1 MHAIQTAAVVG
12 SCAAISWVLISQEAT
27 ATMRRRD
34 FVKAMVAASASAKTM
49 LGQQTATPVVPSVP
63 PAVPPAATTAPG
75 PVPWMRGLME
85 VKPLSIASVVPDAVA
100 RTNAFFFDEQQLATL
115 RRLSEIFMPSFKGHP
130 GAKEAGTAEFIDFL
144 IGVSPAERQQMYQ
157 SGLDRLNAE
166 AKQHFGATFSTLENN
181 QADQLIRPWLRTWM
195 TDHPP
200 TEPYARFINIA
211 HSDIRTAT
219 INSQAWSDARK
230 KTPDLELYWFPVDP
244 DLHREEPGFIHR
256 NKRPS

>member
-1 MHAIQTAAVVG
+1 
-12 SCAAISWVLISQEAT
+12 
-27 ATMRRRD
+27 MRRRD

-49 LGQQTATPVVPSVP
+49 LGQQTPTPVAPSVP
-63 PAVPPAATTAPG
+63 PAVPSAAQTPPG

-85 VKPLSIASVVPDAVA
+85 VKPLSIASTVPDAVA
-100 RTNAFFFDEQQLATL
+100 QTDTYFFNEQQLATL
-115 RRLSEIFMPSFKGHP
+115 RSLSEILMPSLRGYP
-130 GAKEAGTAEFIDFL
+130 GAKEAGTPEFIDFL
-144 IGVSPAERQQMYQ
+144 IGVSPTERQQMYQ

-166 AKQHFGATFSTLENN
+166 AKQHFGAAFSTLEKS

-219 INSQAWSDARK
+219 INSQAWTDATK
-230 KTPDLELYWFPVDP
+230 KAPDMELYWFPVDP
-244 DLHREEPGFIHR
+244 DLHREGPASVR
-256 NKRPS
+256 RATPNKRPS

>member
-1 MHAIQTAAVVG
+1 
-12 SCAAISWVLISQEAT
+12 
-27 ATMRRRD
+27 MRRRD

-49 LGQQTATPVVPSVP
+49 LGQQTQTLVAPSVP
-63 PAVPPAATTAPG
+63 PAVPPAAPTAPG

-100 RTNAFFFDEQQLATL
+100 QTEAYFFNEQQLATL
-115 RRLSEIFMPSFKGHP
+115 RRLSEILLPPLKGYP
-130 GAKEAGTAEFIDFL
+130 GAKEAGTPEFIDFL
-144 IGVSPAERQQMYQ
+144 IGVSPTERQQMYQ
-157 SGLDRLNAE
+157 SGLDRLHAE
-166 AKQHFGATFSTLENN
+166 AKQHFGVAFSALEKS

-219 INSQAWSDARK
+219 INSQVWSDARK
-230 KTPDLELYWFPVDP
+230 KTPDMELYWFPVDP
-244 DLHREEPGFIHR
+244 DIHREGPTSVR
-256 NKRPS
+256 RPTQNKRPS

>member
-1 MHAIQTAAVVG
+1 MIVAILGG
-12 SCAAISWVLISQEAT
+12 SYTSSRSEEAT
-27 ATMRRRD
+27 RTMRRRD

-49 LGQQTATPVVPSVP
+49 LGQQTANPVAPSVA
-63 PAVPPAATTAPG
+63 PAVPPAAPTAPG

-100 RTNAFFFDEQQLATL
+100 QADAYFFNEQQLATL
-115 RRLSEIFMPSFKGHP
+115 RRLSEILLPPLKGYP
-130 GAKEAGTAEFIDFL
+130 GAKEAGAPEFIDFL
-144 IGVSPAERQQMYQ
+144 IGVSPTDRHQMYQ

-166 AKQHFGATFSTLENN
+166 AKQHFGVAFSTLEKS

-200 TEPYARFINIA
+200 TEPYARFINLA

-219 INSQAWSDARK
+219 INSQAWSEARK
-230 KTPDLELYWFPVDP
+230 KAPDMELYWFPVDP
-244 DLHREEPGFIHR
+244 DIHREGPPSVR
-256 NKRPS
+256 RAPQNKRTS

>member
-1 MHAIQTAAVVG
+1 
-12 SCAAISWVLISQEAT
+12 
-27 ATMRRRD
+27 MRRRD

-49 LGQQTATPVVPSVP
+49 FGQEMQTPPVAPSVQ
-63 PAVPPAATTAPG
+63 PAAPTAPG
-75 PVPWMRGLME
+75 PVPWMRGLRE

-100 RTNAFFFDEQQLATL
+100 QTEAYFFNELQLATL
-115 RRLSEIFMPSFKGHP
+115 RRLSEILVPPLKGYP
-130 GAKEAGTAEFIDFL
+130 GAKEAGTPEFIDFL
-144 IGVSPAERQQMYQ
+144 IGVSPPERQQMYQ
-157 SGLDRLNAE
+157 SGLDRLNVE
-166 AKQHFGATFSTLENN
+166 ANQHFGVPFSTLEKS

-230 KTPDLELYWFPVDP
+230 KKPDLELYWFPVDP
-244 DLHREEPGFIHR
+244 DIYREGPASVRRRTQG
-256 NKRPS
+256 KRPS